1 MTQKGTIIKNNKNP
15 YEWRE
20 RKNVKLPIKKCAV
33 INDFSGFGRCSISV
47 ALPVLSALGVQ
58 CCSIPTAILSNHT
71 GYPSYFFDSYT
82 DKMDSY
88 ISEWKKLN
96 LEFDTIFSG
105 FLGCKEQIEIVSD
118 FIRDFRAENTHIIVD
133 PVMGDN
139 GKIYT
144 TYTDEMCRKMRDL
157 ASLADIITPNVTE
170 ACILAGEEY
179 KGEDIDEKF
188 ERKLLEALSLGGK
201 RSVLITGVVR
211 REYVCTCVFD
221 KDTQEF
227 YTIKNRRINKS
238 YPGTGDLF
246 ASVLCGEIT
255 RGASLFEAS
264 KKASDFVEK
273 TTEFTSQYDT
283 DVNDGIAFESHLK
296 LLLK

>member
-1 MTQKGTIIKNNKNP
+1 M
-15 YEWRE
+15 
-20 RKNVKLPIKKCAV
+20 KLPIKKCAV

-47 ALPVLSALGVQ
+47 ALPVLSALSVQ
-58 CCSIPTAILSNHT
+58 CCTIPTAILSNHT

-82 DKMDSY
+82 EKMQDY

-105 FLGCKEQIEIVSD
+105 FLGCREQIEIVSN
-118 FIRDFRAENTHIIVD
+118 FIKDFRRENTHIIVD

-139 GKIYT
+139 GKIYA
-144 TYTDEMCRKMRDL
+144 TYTEEMCRKMRDL
-157 ASLADIITPNVTE
+157 SSLADIITPNVTE

-179 KGEDIDEKF
+179 RGEDIDEEFTK
-188 ERKLLEALSLGGK
+188 KLLLELSLGGK

-211 REYVCTCVFD
+211 GENICTCVFD
-221 KDTQEF
+221 KDSGEIH
-227 YTIKNRRINKS
+227 TIKNRRINKS

-255 RGASLFEAS
+255 CGKGLLEATE
-264 KKASDFVEK
+264 KAADFVEK
-273 TTEFTSQYDT
+273 TTEYTAGFET
-283 DVNDGIAFESHLK
+283 DINDGIAFESHIN

>member
-1 MTQKGTIIKNNKNP
+1 M
-15 YEWRE
+15 
-20 RKNVKLPIKKCAV
+20 KLPIKKCAV

-47 ALPVLSALGVQ
+47 ALPVLSTLGVQ

-82 DKMDSY
+82 EKMQAF

-105 FLGCKEQIEIVSD
+105 FLGCREQIEIVSN
-118 FIRDFRAENTHIIVD
+118 FIKDFRKENTHIIVD

-139 GKIYT
+139 GKIYA
-144 TYTDEMCRKMRDL
+144 TYTQEMCEKMRDL
-157 ASLADIITPNVTE
+157 SSLADIITPNVTE
-170 ACILAGEEY
+170 ACILAGERY
-179 KGEDIDEKF
+179 RGEDIDEEF
-188 ERKLLEALSLGGK
+188 TNKLLSELSLGGK

-211 REYVCTCVFD
+211 GENICTCVFD
-221 KDTQEF
+221 KDSGEIH
-227 YTIKNRRINKS
+227 TIKNRRINKS

-255 RGASLFEAS
+255 CGESLL
-264 KKASDFVEK
+264 KATEKAANFVEK
-273 TTEFTSQYDT
+273 TTEYTVGFET
-283 DVNDGIAFESHLK
+283 DINDGIAFEAHLN

>member
-1 MTQKGTIIKNNKNP
+1 M
-15 YEWRE
+15 
-20 RKNVKLPIKKCAV
+20 KLPIKKCAV

-47 ALPVLSALGVQ
+47 ALPVLSALSVQ
-58 CCSIPTAILSNHT
+58 CCSVPTAILSNHT

-82 DKMDSY
+82 DKISSY
-88 ISEWKKLN
+88 IAEWKKLN

-105 FLGCKEQIEIVSD
+105 FLGCKEQIDIVSD
-118 FIRDFRAENTHIIVD
+118 FIKDFKKESTHIIVD

-144 TYTDEMCRKMRDL
+144 TYTDQMCQKMNDL
-157 ASLADIITPNVTE
+157 ALLADIITPNVTE
-170 ACILAGEEY
+170 ACILANEDY
-179 KGEDIDEKF
+179 RGEDINEKF
-188 ERKLLEALSLGGK
+188 ERKLLEALSLDGK

-211 REYVCTCVFD
+211 AENVCTCVFD
-221 KDTQEF
+221 KESGEF
-227 YTIKNRRINKS
+227 TTIKNRRINKS

-255 RGASLFEAS
+255 RGTSLL
-264 KKASDFVEK
+264 KATQKAADFVEK
-273 TTEFTSQYDT
+273 TTEFTSQFDT
-283 DVNDGIAFESHLK
+283 DVNDGIAFESHLN

>member
-1 MTQKGTIIKNNKNP
+1 M
-15 YEWRE
+15 
-20 RKNVKLPIKKCAV
+20 KLPIKKCAV

-82 DKMDSY
+82 DKMGSY
-88 ISEWKKLN
+88 ISEWEKLN

-105 FLGCKEQIEIVSD
+105 FLGCKEQIEIVSNFIKD
-118 FIRDFRAENTHIIVD
+118 FKGEGTHIIVD

-144 TYTDEMCRKMRDL
+144 TYTDEMCEKMRDL

-179 KGEDIDEKF
+179 KGEDIDEEF
-188 ERKLLEALSLGGK
+188 ERRLLEALSLGGK

-211 REYVCTCVFD
+211 GKYVCTCVFD
-221 KDTQEF
+221 KQSGAF
-227 YTIKNRRINKS
+227 HTIQNRRINKS

-255 RGASLFEAS
+255 RGESLL
-264 KKASDFVEK
+264 KASEKAADFVEK
-273 TTEFTSQYDT
+273 TTEYTSLYDT
-283 DVNDGIAFESHLK
+283 DVNDGIAFESNLN

>member
-1 MTQKGTIIKNNKNP
+1 M
-15 YEWRE
+15 
-20 RKNVKLPIKKCAV
+20 KLPIKKCAV

-47 ALPVLSALGVQ
+47 ALPVLSTLGVQ

-82 DKMDSY
+82 EKMDSY
-88 ISEWKKLN
+88 ISEWKKLK

-105 FLGCKEQIEIVSD
+105 FLGCKEQIEIVSNFIKD
-118 FIRDFRAENTHIIVD
+118 FKRENTHIIVD

-144 TYTDEMCRKMRDL
+144 TYTDEMCQKMREL
-157 ASLADIITPNVTE
+157 ALYADIITPNVTE
-170 ACILAGEEY
+170 ACILAGEKY
-179 KGEDIDEKF
+179 MGEDIDEVF
-188 ERKLLEALSLGGK
+188 EKKLLKALSLNGN

-211 REYVCTCVFD
+211 DKSICTCVFD
-221 KDTQEF
+221 KDSGKF
-227 YTIKNRRINKS
+227 HTIENLRINKS

-255 RGASLFEAS
+255 RGTSLL
-264 KKASDFVEK
+264 KATEKAADFVEK
-273 TTEFTSQYDT
+273 TTEYTSQYDT
-283 DVNDGIAFESHLK
+283 DINDGIAFESHLS

>member
-1 MTQKGTIIKNNKNP
+1 M
-15 YEWRE
+15 
-20 RKNVKLPIKKCAV
+20 KLPIKKCAV

-47 ALPVLSALGVQ
+47 ALPVLSALSVQ
-58 CCSIPTAILSNHT
+58 CCSVPTAILSNHT

-82 DKMDSY
+82 EKMSSY

-118 FIRDFRAENTHIIVD
+118 FIRDFKTENTHIIVD

-144 TYTDEMCRKMRDL
+144 TYTDEMCKKMRYL

-170 ACILAGEEY
+170 ACILANEDY
-179 KGEDIDEKF
+179 RGEDIDEEF
-188 ERKLLEALSLGGK
+188 ERKLLEVLSLGGK

-211 REYVCTCVFD
+211 GENVCTCVFD

-227 YTIKNRRINKS
+227 FTIKNRRINKS

-255 RGASLFEAS
+255 RGEALLDATE
-264 KKASDFVEK
+264 KAANFVEK
-273 TTEFTSQYDT
+273 TTEFTSLYDT
-283 DVNDGIAFESHLK
+283 DVNDGIAFESHLN